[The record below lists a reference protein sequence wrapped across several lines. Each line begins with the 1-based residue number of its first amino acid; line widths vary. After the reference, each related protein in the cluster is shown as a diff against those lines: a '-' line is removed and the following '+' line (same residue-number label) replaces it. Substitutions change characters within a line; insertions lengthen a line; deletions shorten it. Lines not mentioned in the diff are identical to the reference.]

1 MIVVFFKQK
10 TAYGLRISDWSSD
23 VCSSD
28 LLAANLLRGDET
40 KSGDRRGA
48 IGAGR
53 DIALDIAALAD
64 TPIGD
69 GDDSAFAILAIPG
82 DPASRRAGMH
92 RAGGLIE
99 VGKAR
104 IVRLDQQPPN
114 VAQLRTEESRVGKS
128 GRERGE

>member
-69 GDDSAFAILAIPG
+69 GHGSAFAILSIQG
-82 DPASRRAGMH
+82 DPASRRAGLH
-92 RAGGLIE
+92 RDGGLIK
-99 VGKAR
+99 VGTAR
-104 IVRLDQQPPN
+104 RVRLEDPPPT
-114 VAQLRTEESRVGKS
+114 VRQ
-128 GRERGE
+128 